1 MPEHDTETRFVLPR
15 ALWRR
20 AWAAGRDGLYP
31 SRCTLCLEPAPSGIC
46 HGCARDLRRNAHP
59 CATCAQPLPVD
70 GACPA
75 CQRNPPA
82 LDAVWVPFTYAWPL
96 SQMLLRFKN
105 GGRASLRRP
114 LAELLADHLVPEATQ
129 GVDRVLP
136 VPLHAQRFAERGFNQ
151 AEQLAAT
158 LCRVRGLHLDA
169 TRARRVVATP
179 SQQGLGR
186 RLRKTNLLRAFVV
199 DGDLSGQR
207 ILLVDDVMTTGTT
220 LNALALEVRRAG
232 ASWVGAVALA
242 RA

>member
-1 MPEHDTETRFVLPR
+1 MPEHDTETRFDRMR
-15 ALWRR
+15 ALWRCGC
-20 AWAAGRDGLYP
+20 AVGQDWLYP
-31 SRCTLCLEPAPSGIC
+31 SHCTLCLEPAPSGIC
-46 HGCARDLRRNAHP
+46 DGCARDLPVNAHP
-59 CATCAQPLPVD
+59 CPTCAQPLPAD
-70 GACPA
+70 GLCPA
-75 CQRNPPA
+75 CQQDSPA
-82 LDAVWVPFTYAWPL
+82 LDAVWVPFAYAWPL

-114 LAELLADHLVPEATQ
+114 LAGLLADHLVPEATQ

-151 AEQLAAT
+151 AEQLAAV
-158 LCRVRGLHLDA
+158 LCRVRGLQLDA
-169 TRARRVVATP
+169 ARARRVVATA

-186 RLRKTNLLRAFVV
+186 RERRTNLRRAFVV

-207 ILLVDDVMTTGTT
+207 VLLVDDVMTTGTT
-220 LNALALEVRRAG
+220 LNTLAREVRRAG